1 MGISLDR
8 DIKLPEVCV
17 CVCVGVKQEGKGRC
31 GVVEGGRERGGGEE
45 ELLTIMALL
54 VGVP

>member
-1 MGISLDR
+1 M
-8 DIKLPEVCV
+8 CV
-17 CVCVGVKQEGKGRC
+17 CVCVGVQKIIKQEGKGRC
-31 GVVEGGRERGGGEE
+31 GVVEGGREREREEGGGGGE